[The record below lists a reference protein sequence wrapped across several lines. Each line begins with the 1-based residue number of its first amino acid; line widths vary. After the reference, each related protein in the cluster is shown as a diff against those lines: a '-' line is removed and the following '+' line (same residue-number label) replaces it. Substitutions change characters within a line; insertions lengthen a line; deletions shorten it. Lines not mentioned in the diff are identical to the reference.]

1 MLGDV
6 PGVEVSAGD
15 GTVTAWVPAIGDG
28 PRLAVGD
35 VLEAGPVASPTGLP
49 AVHVGMRRGHEQL
62 PLIVTVDDVVFA
74 PSYAADMLA
83 DGAPV
88 RVPSAPDLVAYSE
101 MHRDVR
107 ALGRTIDEPDVELD
121 QETLAATLLAGDFG
135 RRVTGFGFVLFCAVA
150 VAWAVSGLTDR
161 PPSYPIAIMNALLLA
176 INAWGVWQ
184 FLLNP
189 KKKREIERAEQ
200 IADKAEA
207 DVEAG
212 RA

>member
-107 ALGRTIDEPDVELD
+107 ALGRTIDGPDVELD
-121 QETLAATLLAGDFG
+121 QETLAATLLLHRCFLAGALRVGLWPVRVAAWWEYTWARAGGTLSLAPFRADPVWDRLMTDVTEARRAGPLG
-135 RRVTGFGFVLFCAVA
+135 R
-150 VAWAVSGLTDR
+150 
-161 PPSYPIAIMNALLLA
+161 
-176 INAWGVWQ
+176 
-184 FLLNP
+184 
-189 KKKREIERAEQ
+189 
-200 IADKAEA
+200 
-207 DVEAG
+207 
-212 RA
+212 